1 MIFLSLDI
9 RDKAV
14 VEPIAIKLS
23 AVYGNEMVFYDGWTD
38 QPCEG
43 IVGKNDRV
51 LEKCRFFFFF
61 VSKNSL
67 DSNLTKMEWQKAIYK
82 ATNNDAQLIAVKLDD
97 CFMPPALLQTL
108 YIDIFGSGMEYGLR
122 QMVDVINKK
131 NILKLVEQTYEN
143 VRGYKILSKSVNTEL
158 HLEVRAETYVEPMSK
173 YTVLLQHSEDEIDGK
188 CVNNVLIQQVF
199 VKDVEVGENYKSN
212 GIFFDIVRPTTP
224 GFPIKFS
231 IKSKTGAPL
240 RFNGIMRQLSEN
252 KIRHIPI
259 IDE

>member
-1 MIFLSLDI
+1 MIFLSLHTQ
-9 RDKAV
+9 DKST

-23 AVYGNEMVFYDGWTD
+23 AVYGNDKVFYDGWTV

-43 IVGKNDRV
+43 IVGKMDQV
-51 LEKCRFFFFF
+51 LEKCIFFFFF

-67 DSNLTKMEWQKAIYK
+67 DSDLLKMEWQKAIYK
-82 ATNNDAQLIAVKLDD
+82 ATNNQAQLIPVKLDD
-97 CFMPPALLQTL
+97 CFMPALFLQTL

-122 QMVDVINKK
+122 QMVDVVNKK
-131 NILKLVEQTYEN
+131 NPLKSTEQTYEN
-143 VRGYKILSKSVNTEL
+143 VRGYKILSKSINNEL
-158 HLEVRAETYVEPMSK
+158 YLEVRAETYVEPMSK
-173 YTVLLQHSEDEIDGK
+173 YIVLLQHNEDEIDGK
-188 CVNNVLIQQVF
+188 CINNVLIQQVF

-231 IKSKTGAPL
+231 IKSKTGTPL

>member
-1 MIFLSLDI
+1 MIFLSLNI
-9 RDKAV
+9 RDKSEVA
-14 VEPIAIKLS
+14 PIAIKLS
-23 AVYGNEMVFYDGWTD
+23 AVYGNEKVFYDGWTD

-43 IVGKNDRV
+43 IIGKNDRV
-51 LEKCRFFFFF
+51 LEKCMFFFFF

-67 DSNLTKMEWQKAIYK
+67 DTDLIKSEWQKAIYK
-82 ATNNDAQLIAVKLDD
+82 ATNNEAQLIPVKLDD
-97 CFMPPALLQTL
+97 CLMPVVFIQTL

-122 QMVDVINKK
+122 QMVDVIDKK
-131 NILKLVEQTYEN
+131 NALKLIEQTYEN
-143 VRGYKILSKSVNTEL
+143 VRGYKILSRSVNNEL
-158 HLEVRAETYVEPMSK
+158 YFEVRAETYVEPMSK
-173 YTVLLQHSEDEIDGK
+173 YIVLLQHNEDEIDGT

-212 GIFFDIVRPTTP
+212 GIYFDIVRATAP

-231 IKSKTGAPL
+231 IKSKTGTPL